1 MTAFSSPE
9 VFNAKIAKEREES
22 DSDLCV
28 LRIVLRAF
36 ALKSEISDHQL
47 SEDRA

>member
-1 MTAFSSPE
+1 MTSFSSPE
-9 VFNAKIAKEREES
+9 IFNAKIAKEREES
-22 DSDLCV
+22 DSALRA

-36 ALKSEISDHQL
+36 ALKSETSDHQL